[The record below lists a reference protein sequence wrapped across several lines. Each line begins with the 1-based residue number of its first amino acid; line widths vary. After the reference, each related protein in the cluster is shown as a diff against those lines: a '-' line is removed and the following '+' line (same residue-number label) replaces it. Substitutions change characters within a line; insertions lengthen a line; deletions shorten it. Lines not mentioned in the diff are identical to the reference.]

1 MRQVS
6 CIAGQREWRLV
17 GGVVSKLHCSKV
29 CSKVR
34 PVLWFIFVVFLIVF
48 LATPNVITHIDPLS
62 GVCVDVYNL
71 YLKKFL
77 FFASKTFVNR
87 FNVIVRQFF

>member
-1 MRQVS
+1 MLPLYYYNS
-6 CIAGQREWRLV
+6 S
-17 GGVVSKLHCSKV
+17 VVLDQTNCFV
-29 CSKVR
+29 
-34 PVLWFIFVVFLIVF
+34 IFVVFLIVF

-71 YLKKFL
+71 YLEKFL